1 MLSSRVCQR
10 VQLPLWSVSR
20 WTRLVRCG
28 SRHLRI
34 ALFAGCLI
42 VAPAALVDSAN
53 AAGLFDAISA
63 IFGGDPEPPRFDYRS
78 PTQDFEPLR
87 SIVRRRTSPKPGK
100 TIVRDTPPKETAPVN
115 AAALNPATNP
125 NWYLEDPT
133 LRLGDIVV
141 LKGEVLVFEGG
152 RLPYTRADFSS
163 LSESRLSKSDRDK
176 LAAMA
181 RLSQTARSTNVANAT
196 R

>member
-1 MLSSRVCQR
+1 
-10 VQLPLWSVSR
+10 
-20 WTRLVRCG
+20 
-28 SRHLRI
+28 
-34 ALFAGCLI
+34 
-42 VAPAALVDSAN
+42 
-53 AAGLFDAISA
+53 
-63 IFGGDPEPPRFDYRS
+63 
-78 PTQDFEPLR
+78 
-87 SIVRRRTSPKPGK
+87 VRRRTSPKPGK

-133 LRLGDIVV
+133 LKLGDIVV